1 MASLETAAKPS
12 PQNLVAPGLR
22 LQFYRDG
29 YRRWIAIGMAACYVA
44 AASVSLNFVQFWFRP
59 DPKYFAT
66 SAEGRIIPLI
76 PLDQPT
82 VNHDAILAFAQR
94 VALSS
99 FIFDFANYQTQLG
112 ALASVYT
119 SRGYETLISS
129 LQKNGVLDLV
139 KSKRYV
145 ATAVATSA
153 PVVTW
158 SGKDKGAF
166 KWRVEMPVTITLQ
179 GQTERKDIAVTLIL
193 MVERVSTIDAPD
205 GILAGQMVTIP
216 KN

>member
-1 MASLETAAKPS
+1 MTSVSASAKS
-12 PQNLVAPGLR
+12 QQVVAAPGLR
-22 LQFYRDG
+22 LQFYKDG
-29 YRRWIAIGMAACYVA
+29 YRKWMLIALAACYVS
-44 AASVSLNFVQFWFRP
+44 AASVSLNIIQFWFRP

-66 SAEGRIIPLI
+66 STEGRIIPLI

-82 VNHDAILAFAQR
+82 VNHDAILSFAQR

-99 FIFDFANYQTQLG
+99 FIFDFANFQGQLG
-112 ALASVYT
+112 ALSRSYT
-119 SRGYETLISS
+119 PRGYETLIGS
-129 LQKNGVLDLV
+129 LEKNGVLDLV
-139 KSKRYV
+139 KAKRYV

-158 SGKDKGAF
+158 SGKDKGVY

-193 MVERVSTIDAPD
+193 MVERVPTVDAPD

>member
-1 MASLETAAKPS
+1 MAAEITQREVA
-12 PQNLVAPGLR
+12 QNLVAPRLR
-22 LQFYRDG
+22 LQFYKDG
-29 YRRWIAIGMAACYVA
+29 YRKWTTIGLVACYVA
-44 AASVSLNFVQFWFRP
+44 AASITLNVVQFWFRP

-66 SAEGRIIPLI
+66 SGEGRIIPLV

-82 VNHDAILAFAQR
+82 VNHDAVLAFAQR

-99 FIFDFANYQTQLG
+99 FVFDFANLQGQLG
-112 ALASVYT
+112 GLARSYT
-119 SRGYETLISS
+119 SNGYETLINS

-139 KSKRYV
+139 KAKRYV

-158 SGKDKGAF
+158 SGKDRGVF

-179 GQTERKDIAVTLIL
+179 GQTERKDVSVTLIL
-193 MVERVSTIDAPD
+193 MVERVPTVDAPD
-205 GILAGQMVTIP
+205 GILAGQMVTVP

>member
-1 MASLETAAKPS
+1 MADKDASNS
-12 PQNLVAPGLR
+12 LVAPHLR
-22 LQFYRDG
+22 LQFYKDG
-29 YRRWIAIGMAACYVA
+29 YRKWVAIGLAACYVA
-44 AASVSLNFVQFWFRP
+44 AASVSLNVIQFWFRP

-66 SAEGRIIPLI
+66 TMEGRIVPLV

-82 VNHDAILAFAQR
+82 VNQDTVLSFAQR

-99 FIFDFANYQTQLG
+99 FVFDFANYQGQLG
-112 ALASVYT
+112 ALSRSYT
-119 SRGYETLISS
+119 SRGYDTLISS

-139 KSKRYV
+139 KAKRYV

-158 SGKDKGAF
+158 SGVDRGVF

-179 GQTERKDIAVTLIL
+179 GQTERKDVAVTLIL
-193 MVERVSTIDAPD
+193 MVERVPTVDAPD
-205 GILAGQMVTIP
+205 GILAGQMVTVP